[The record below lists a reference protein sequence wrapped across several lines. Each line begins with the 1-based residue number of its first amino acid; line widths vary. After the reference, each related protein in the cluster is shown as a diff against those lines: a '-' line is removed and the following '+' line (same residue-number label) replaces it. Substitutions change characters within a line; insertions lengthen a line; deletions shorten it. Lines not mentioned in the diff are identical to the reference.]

1 MDINFIITTLF
12 FNKAYQYVI
21 LKTLYIIIIH
31 NGIQN
36 FSAWHLYSEFW
47 WEDIYL
53 QVLKDACGHSSR
65 YELFA

>member
-1 MDINFIITTLF
+1 MNAFKINIHISKILHIGNMDINFIITTLF

-36 FSAWHLYSEFW
+36 FSAWHLYSEF
-47 WEDIYL
+47 
-53 QVLKDACGHSSR
+53 
-65 YELFA
+65 